1 MLGPQVIQFLGHSL
15 HILQILDG
23 FLGQKL
29 RFYQVGGDDGDMGKE
44 LQKLLS
50 QGTDLH
56 IVAFLADQDR
66 VQDNGNIFL
75 FFDEIQG

>member
-15 HILQILDG
+15 HILQVLDG

-29 RFYQVGGDDGDMGKE
+29 RFYQVGGDDGGVREE

-56 IVAFLADQDR
+56 IMTLLADQDR
-66 VQDNGNIFL
+66 VQNDGNICM
-75 FFDEIQG
+75 FFDKIQG